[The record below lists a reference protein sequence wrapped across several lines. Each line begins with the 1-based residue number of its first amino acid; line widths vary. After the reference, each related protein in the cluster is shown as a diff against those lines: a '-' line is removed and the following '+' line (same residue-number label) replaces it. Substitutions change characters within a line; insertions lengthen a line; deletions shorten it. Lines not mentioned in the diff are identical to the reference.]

1 MPVYQAGGIA
11 GRSAAP
17 VPGKGRGPQ
26 RTRRLRDGTILVT
39 SWLHAEHGKLG
50 TIGQPRP
57 SAWPGG
63 VPREQDNQHVPREP
77 TVVDHLRS
85 LDLGA
90 DATGDE
96 VRAAFRRLARKYHPD
111 LNRTPEGNRRFVE
124 VIAAYRALQLAMG
137 LRPNMA
143 HYRLCPRCGHYAE
156 LLDGLDG
163 RLGCPD
169 CLLGMMEKRRYL
181 PLPTFVTVQ
190 HLGVIVLYAASG
202 LFALLYAGQG
212 SPQMAVLSLGCAVL
226 GLVLL
231 FFACM
236 TVPDVVSGRQSR
248 RHP

>member
-1 MPVYQAGGIA
+1 M
-11 GRSAAP
+11 R
-17 VPGKGRGPQ
+17 
-26 RTRRLRDGTILVT
+26 
-39 SWLHAEHGKLG
+39 
-50 TIGQPRP
+50 
-57 SAWPGG
+57 
-63 VPREQDNQHVPREP
+63 REP

-85 LDLGA
+85 LELGA

-96 VRAAFRRLARKYHPD
+96 VRAAFRRLARQFHPD
-111 LNRTPEGNRRFVE
+111 LNRTAAGNRRFVE
-124 VIAAYRALQLAMG
+124 VVEAYRALQLAMG

-169 CLLGMMEKRRYL
+169 CLLGMMDRRRYL

-202 LFALLYAGQG
+202 LLGLLYAGNG
-212 SPQMAVLSLGCAVL
+212 PPQLAVLSLGCALL